1 MSEDLKSEIACN
13 GIAVLDNANSSRSEE
28 ADLNTSACTSSHS
41 QHLLLTSV
49 VHRKNSATSSAKQ
62 KISDKNAD
70 ENLSEA
76 FPAPLL
82 KKIRPNKVRFADE
95 CGQQLATVVTFEQS
109 SEEDAA
115 EDRTPEEDI
124 YVISDSANELWNR
137 RLLRT
142 RQQQTPP
149 PPRRRNQQ
157 RMYSPRMEMILHSFK

>member
-1 MSEDLKSEIACN
+1 MSEDLKSEVACDSV
-13 GIAVLDNANSSRSEE
+13 IVVDNANSSCSE
-28 ADLNTSACTSSHS
+28 ADPNTSACTSLT

-49 VHRKNSATSSAKQ
+49 VQRKNSATSSAKQ
-62 KISDKNAD
+62 KVSD
-70 ENLSEA
+70 ENAGENISEA
-76 FPAPLL
+76 LTAPLL

-95 CGQQLATVVTFEQS
+95 CGQQLVTVVTFEQS
-109 SEEDAA
+109 SEEDVA

-142 RQQQTPP
+142 RQRQTPP

>member
-1 MSEDLKSEIACN
+1 MSEDLKSEIARDS
-13 GIAVLDNANSSRSEE
+13 VVVVDNANSSRSEG
-28 ADLNTSACTSSHS
+28 DLSTSACTSSS
-41 QHLLLTSV
+41 QHLLLTPV
-49 VHRKNSATSSAKQ
+49 VQRKISAYSSAKQ
-62 KISDKNAD
+62 KISDENAD
-70 ENLSEA
+70 ESISEA
-76 FPAPLL
+76 FPAPLP
-82 KKIRPNKVRFADE
+82 KKTRPNKVRFADE

-115 EDRTPEEDI
+115 EDGTPEEDI

-149 PPRRRNQQ
+149 PPRRRNLH